1 MAKRRYR
8 TGIKKGA
15 ATGRMAG
22 ISQAYRQKRR
32 YDALRY
38 RRQPVIVY
46 QQKGE
51 FKGMDT
57 EMNLAAGAVLA
68 TTNTNGSSFVVNL
81 IRTGNAS
88 YNRVGRKIKAK
99 TLRIF
104 GRVSC
109 DHILVTTA
117 EALLGNILRMVVVWD
132 QQPSGVLPAFDDI
145 FGHTEQDGTESTDF
159 LDPRKYDNM
168 DRFRVLKDCRYD
180 SNSSAIEGSAG
191 TANIT
196 MQYNIDEYINLRV
209 GETVYSGESTPM
221 TIADISSGA
230 IYVYFRSFLNTG
242 TGSEWSTSLTAR
254 LRYQD

>member
-1 MAKRRYR
+1 MAKIRYKS
-8 TGIKKGA
+8 GVQKGSA
-15 ATGRMAG
+15 SGRMAS
-22 ISQAYRQKRR
+22 ISQSYRQKRR

-38 RRQPVIVY
+38 RRRPVIVY

-57 EMNLAAGAVLA
+57 EMTLTNGVLA
-68 TTNTNGSSFVVNL
+68 TTNTNGDAFVVNL
-81 IRTGNAS
+81 IRTGNGS

-104 GRVSC
+104 GHVYC
-109 DHILVTTA
+109 DHALQTTL
-117 EALLGNILRMVVVWD
+117 EDLSGNVLRMVVVWD
-132 QQPSGVLPAFDDI
+132 KQPSGVLPTFDEI
-145 FGHTEQDGTESTDF
+145 FGHTTQDGTESTSL

-180 SNSSAIEGSAG
+180 SNPTAIGGSPG

-196 MQYNIDEYINLRV
+196 MYYNIDEYMDLRV
-209 GETVYSGESTPM
+209 GETVYSGDSTPM
-221 TIADISSGA
+221 TIADISSGG
-230 IYVYFRSFLNTG
+230 IYVYFRALLNSNNT
-242 TGSEWSTSLTAR
+242 TRWITSLTAR